1 VLKGGNVVEQILLNY
16 AKEGIFLALFLYLLI
31 WNIPRIKHEF
41 KQEMKEMENRHKAEI
56 ERMEKRHLEEMEK
69 LEKKAEARE
78 SELIRLLSMFDVK
91 FEVLTDK
98 VDEVLKKIKT

>member
-1 VLKGGNVVEQILLNY
+1 MKGGKIVEQILLNY

-31 WNIPRIKHEF
+31 WNIPRIKQEF

>member
-1 VLKGGNVVEQILLNY
+1 MEQILFNY

-31 WNIPRIKHEF
+31 WNIPKIKQDF
-41 KQEMKEMENRHKAEI
+41 KQEMKEMEDRHKAEI

-69 LEKKAEARE
+69 FEKKAEARE
-78 SELIRLLSMFDVK
+78 TELIRLLSMFDMK